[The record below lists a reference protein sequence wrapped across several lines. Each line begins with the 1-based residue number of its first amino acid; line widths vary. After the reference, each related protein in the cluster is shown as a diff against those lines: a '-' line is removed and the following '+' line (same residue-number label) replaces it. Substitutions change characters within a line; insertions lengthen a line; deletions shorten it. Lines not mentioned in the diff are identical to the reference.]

1 MGEIK
6 QYECP
11 KCGYKT
17 PKLMF
22 GCGFE
27 DFYEVYSCKKCHII
41 QSICIGTM
49 EYDIEPKCQCCG
61 SSDKLEKWDE
71 KHCPKCGE
79 EMAWGGDFLCGN
91 WD

>member
-27 DFYEVYSCKKCHII
+27 DFYDVYICKKCHII
-41 QSICIGTM
+41 QSIYIGTM
-49 EYDIEPKCQCCG
+49 EYGIEPKC
-61 SSDKLEKWDE
+61 
-71 KHCPKCGE
+71 
-79 EMAWGGDFLCGN
+79 
-91 WD
+91 